1 MLYSE
6 LQCSEAIHNA
16 VERMG
21 FAEMTEI
28 QEKTIPL
35 MLAGHDV
42 IAQDPDLSSHFFHVN
57 ILDFYT
63 NIVIIFKNAYCRI
76 ILANTNK

>member
-1 MLYSE
+1 MVFNARYSVDDD
-6 LQCSEAIHNA
+6 IG
-16 VERMG
+16 V
-21 FAEMTEI
+21 
-28 QEKTIPL
+28 
-35 MLAGHDV
+35 DV